1 MTTDSS
7 LPPGALGPPDFGPG
21 ANPEQPEPRRGK
33 GERTRRKLLEGAEQ
47 VFGAVGYHE
56 ASIVKITEAA
66 DVAQG
71 TFYLYFASKRQIFDE
86 VVADLNQRVRRA
98 MSEAA
103 RGATTRL
110 EAERLGFAGFFRFT
124 AQHPALYRVIRQAE
138 FVSPQ
143 ALRNHYET
151 ILGHYAP
158 FLEEAMETGEVV
170 PGDPLVLAWA
180 LAAVGEAV
188 GLRWIL
194 WNEGQEIPPEVF
206 EEMMAIIA
214 RMLGATA
221 SGVPAAATS
230 RGTGSGDVA
239 PSGVASSGDPFVVG
253 RWVSDRAILDPLKA
267 AIVFEDRVVTFR
279 ELDDASGAMCRA
291 LLARGL
297 VRGDRVGVL
306 SENRPE
312 QVALLFAC
320 AKAGLVMFPMNWRLT
335 NPELAEQLTLIEPAL
350 WMVSAAQGARVDST
364 LTSIAGV
371 ALDLERFYEEPGA
384 PAEPAPAPVVTGDD
398 ALMVIATSG
407 TTGRAKGVLLTHA
420 NFFWT
425 NLSLDQVAP
434 ITSRDTVLQVLPQFH
449 IGGWNV
455 QPMLAWWKGATVVLE
470 SAFDPGRV
478 LDLVSSHRV
487 STMAGVPATY
497 LMIGQHPQF
506 AAADLSSLRF
516 GVVGGAAM
524 PLSVFEQWRSKG
536 VAIHQGY
543 GLTEAAPNVF
553 CLGADDAPTHP
564 GSVGH
569 PYPYVEVALRN
580 GGDDSFVT
588 GTGQGELWVRGPAV
602 FAGYWRDPVATGN
615 VMKDGWLRTGD
626 VVAREGDGFYRVVGR
641 AKEMFVSGGENV
653 YPVEVE
659 NVITSFAGVVSAAVV
674 RVAHATWGEVGV
686 AFVEPAP
693 GDRVDVASLEE
704 HCRARLASYKI
715 PVRFVVVDVLPRSPV
730 GKIDKLTL
738 RAMAEGDPDL
748 RA

>member
-7 LPPGALGPPDFGPG
+7 LPPGALGPPDFGP
-21 ANPEQPEPRRGK
+21 AAADLELPEPRRGK
-33 GERTRRKLLEGAEQ
+33 GERTRRKLLEGAEL
-47 VFGAVGYHE
+47 VFGAVGYHD

-103 RGATTRL
+103 RGATSRL

-124 AQHPALYRVIRQAE
+124 SQHPALYRVIRQAE

-158 FLEEAMETGEVV
+158 FLEEAMGTGEVV

-194 WNEGQEIPPEVF
+194 WNEDQEIPPEVF

-214 RMLGATA
+214 RMLGASA
-221 SGVPAAATS
+221 PGVSAPAATRAT
-230 RGTGSGDVA
+230 GPG
-239 PSGVASSGDPFVVG
+239 GDPFVVG
-253 RWVSDRAILDPLKA
+253 RWVTDRASLDPLKA
-267 AIVFEDRVVTFR
+267 AIVFEDRVVTYR
-279 ELDDASGAMCRA
+279 ELDDASNAMCGA

-297 VRGDRVGVL
+297 VLGDRVGVL

-335 NPELAEQLTLIEPAL
+335 NPELAEQLSLIEPAL
-350 WMVSAAQGARVDST
+350 WMVSAAQRTRVDST
-364 LTSIAGV
+364 LTAVAGD
-371 ALDLERFYEEPGA
+371 ALDLERFYEERGSESA
-384 PAEPAPAPVVTGDD
+384 LGESPVVTGDD
-398 ALMVIATSG
+398 GLMVIATSG
-407 TTGRAKGVLLTHA
+407 TTGRAKGVLLTHT

-455 QPMLAWWKGATVVLE
+455 QPMLAWWKGATVILE
-470 SAFDPGRV
+470 STFDPGRV
-478 LDLVSSHRV
+478 LELVARHRV

-497 LMIGQHPQF
+497 LMIGQQPQF
-506 AAADLSSLRF
+506 VAADLSSLRF

-569 PYPYVEVALRN
+569 PYPYVEVALRDE
-580 GGDDSFVT
+580 GDDSFVV
-588 GTGQGELWVRGPAV
+588 GAGQGELWVRGPAV
-602 FAGYWRDPVATGN
+602 FKGYWRDPVATRD
-615 VMKDGWLRTGD
+615 VMKEGWLRTGD
-626 VVAREGDGFYRVVGR
+626 VVAREDDGFYRVVGR
-641 AKEMFVSGGENV
+641 SKEMFVSGGENV

-659 NVITSFAGVVSAAVV
+659 NVITAFAGVVSAAVV
-674 RVAHATWGEVGV
+674 RVAHGTWGEVGV
-686 AFVEPAP
+686 AFVEQAP
-693 GDRVDVASLEE
+693 GGTLDVASLEE

-738 RAMAEGDPDL
+738 RAMAEGVADL
-748 RA
+748 SD